1 MSKKIS
7 DKSSQHIEHKTG
19 FLSALIWSSA
29 ALFYLYEYI
38 VRVAPTVM
46 FSELETAYNVNS
58 ATLSASVASYHYIYA
73 PMQLVVGIL
82 FDRFGGKRLLV
93 PATLIVAI
101 GCIIPTLSTHTLWTL
116 TLGRLLMGF
125 GSAFGFVGVLY
136 VATVWYPPQRIA
148 FLSGLTTALGMLG
161 AIMGAT
167 LLSRVVDT
175 IGWESSLELSALIG
189 LLLAIVL
196 MLTIPKAPAWEQRRR
211 ELYKKEEKKNN
222 FLIGLITVLKNR
234 QTWIIGLVGGALYLP
249 LSLFADL
256 WGIQYIMNV
265 SNVSKTE
272 AATAISMLYLGWLIG
287 SPIAGWFSDFCGRR
301 KAPLF
306 WGAITSGTLFWIML
320 FFPAI
325 PFFLL
330 CSLLFISG
338 LLCSSEV
345 VSFVAGFE
353 ANEKYLKGTAMAVVN
368 MIITIVGG
376 LCQPIVGYILL
387 ILSEDR
393 TLENHSTILANTAN
407 DYRMALMVL
416 PIIMFLGAIICCFM
430 KETFVKNNS
439 YD

>member
-7 DKSSQHIEHKTG
+7 NKSSLHIEHTTG
-19 FLSALIWSSA
+19 LLPALIWSAA

-38 VRVAPTVM
+38 VRVAPNVM
-46 FSELETAYNVNS
+46 FSELEIAYNVNS
-58 ATLSASVASYHYIYA
+58 AALSASVASYHYIYA
-73 PMQLVVGIL
+73 PMQLIVGIL

-93 PATLIVAI
+93 PATIIVAV
-101 GCIIPTLSTHTLWTL
+101 GCIIPTLSTQTLWTL
-116 TLGRLLMGF
+116 TIGRLLMGF

-148 FLSGLTTALGMLG
+148 FLSGVTTALGMLG

-167 LLSRVVDT
+167 LLSRVVDSV
-175 IGWESSLELSALIG
+175 GWKSSLEISALVG
-189 LLLAIVL
+189 VLLAIVL
-196 MLTIPKAPAWEQRRR
+196 MFTIPKAPAWEQRRR
-211 ELYKKEEKKNN
+211 ELYKKEESKHN
-222 FLIGLITVLKNR
+222 FLIGLMTVLKNR

-265 SNVSKTE
+265 SNVSKTQ
-272 AATAISMLYLGWLIG
+272 AANAIAMLYLGWLIG

-306 WGAITSGTLFWIML
+306 WGAVTSGTLFWIML
-320 FFPAI
+320 FFPKI
-325 PFFLL
+325 PFLFLG
-330 CSLLFISG
+330 SLLFISG

-368 MIITIVGG
+368 MIITVVGG
-376 LCQPIVGYILL
+376 LCQPLVGYILL
-387 ILSEDR
+387 ILAAPKNID
-393 TLENHSTILANTAN
+393 NSTILSNTAN
-407 DYRMALMVL
+407 DYRIALMIL
-416 PIIMFLGAIICCFM
+416 PIIMFLGAVICLFM

>member
-1 MSKKIS
+1 MTKNLHK
-7 DKSSQHIEHKTG
+7 QPHIEHKTG
-19 FLSALIWSSA
+19 FLPAMVWASA

-38 VRVAPTVM
+38 VRVAPNVM
-46 FSELETAYNVNS
+46 FSELETAFNVNS
-58 ATLSASVASYHYIYA
+58 AALSTSIASYHYIYA
-73 PMQLVVGIL
+73 PMQLIVGIL

-101 GCIIPTLSTHTLWTL
+101 GCIIPTLSTNTLWTL

-167 LLSRVVDT
+167 LLSRLVDNV
-175 IGWESSLELSALIG
+175 GWEYSWKISG
-189 LLLAIVL
+189 LVGLALAIVL
-196 MLTIPKAPAWEQRRR
+196 MITIPKPPAWEQRRR
-211 ELYKKEEKKNN
+211 EMYKKEEKKYN
-222 FLIGLITVLKNR
+222 FLIGLITVLKNP
-234 QTWIIGLVGGALYLP
+234 QTWIIGFIGGALFLP

-265 SNVSKTE
+265 SSVSKTE

-287 SPIAGWFSDFCGRR
+287 SPIAGWFSDFIGHR
-301 KAPLF
+301 KKPLF
-306 WGAITSGTLFWIML
+306 WSALASGALFCVML

-325 PFFLL
+325 PFFFL
-330 CSLLFISG
+330 CALLFLSG
-338 LLCSSEV
+338 LLCASEV
-345 VSFVAGFE
+345 VTFVAGFE
-353 ANEKYLKGTAMAVVN
+353 ANQKYLKGTAMSVVN

-376 LCQPIVGYILL
+376 LCQPVVGYILVALSKNRVMDQSTAL
-387 ILSEDR
+387 I
-393 TLENHSTILANTAN
+393 ANSAN
-407 DYRMALMVL
+407 DYRTALIILPAVL
-416 PIIMFLGAIICCFM
+416 FLGAIVCFFM

>member
-7 DKSSQHIEHKTG
+7 NKSSLHIEHTTG
-19 FLSALIWSSA
+19 LLPALIWSAA

-38 VRVAPTVM
+38 VRVAPNVM
-46 FSELETAYNVNS
+46 FSELEIAYNVNS
-58 ATLSASVASYHYIYA
+58 AALSASVASYHYIYA
-73 PMQLVVGIL
+73 PMQLIVGIL

-93 PATLIVAI
+93 PATIIVAV
-101 GCIIPTLSTHTLWTL
+101 GCIIPTLSTQTLWTL
-116 TLGRLLMGF
+116 TIGRLLMGF

-148 FLSGLTTALGMLG
+148 FLSGVTTALGMLG

-167 LLSRVVDT
+167 LLSRVVDSV
-175 IGWESSLELSALIG
+175 GWKSSLEISALVG
-189 LLLAIVL
+189 VLLAIVL
-196 MLTIPKAPAWEQRRR
+196 MFTIPKAPAWEQRRR
-211 ELYKKEEKKNN
+211 ELYKKEESKHN
-222 FLIGLITVLKNR
+222 FLIGLMTVLKNP

-265 SNVSKTE
+265 SNVSKTQ
-272 AATAISMLYLGWLIG
+272 AANAIAMLYLGWLIG

-306 WGAITSGTLFWIML
+306 WGAVTSGTLFWIML
-320 FFPAI
+320 FFPKI
-325 PFFLL
+325 PFLFLG
-330 CSLLFISG
+330 SLLFISG

-368 MIITIVGG
+368 MIITVVGG
-376 LCQPIVGYILL
+376 LCQPLVGYILL
-387 ILSEDR
+387 ILAAPKNID
-393 TLENHSTILANTAN
+393 NSTILSNTAN
-407 DYRMALMVL
+407 DYRIALMIL
-416 PIIMFLGAIICCFM
+416 PIIMFLGAVICLFM